1 MRRTARRT
9 AAFLTLVGVVIEL
22 GVLLAG
28 GAGSTFSIVVAL
40 ITVVTG
46 AASWR
51 LDPTV

>member
-9 AAFLTLVGVVIEL
+9 CAFLTLVGVVIEL
-22 GVLLAG
+22 GIMLAG
-28 GAGSTFSIVVAL
+28 GAGSAFSVIVAL
-40 ITVVTG
+40 STVVLG